1 MSQLLSDMARFCREN
16 NMNMY
21 WIGAVEDNGFED
33 ERISVVPTDNST
45 NIYSCAKV
53 FTVTAVGLLVDR
65 GLLSVDERVCDILGD
80 HCPADMDPRW
90 QDTTVDMVLRH
101 RTGLREGFLDIDV
114 GDPRRFTDDYL
125 TYMLKAPLIG
135 DPDAA
140 FIYTDAAYYLL
151 SRIVELRAG
160 KNMDDLLRECIYN
173 PLGYREV
180 GFNRCPRGHAMGA
193 TGLYIRADDLAK
205 LGALYMHGG
214 EWKGQRILSQAWV
227 DTVLS
232 RPYELGPI
240 DQNGSYAKGGMY
252 GQMLMVVPSKG
263 RAVAWEGFITDGE
276 SVGRLM
282 KFVCEY

>member
-1 MSQLLSDMARFCREN
+1 MSQFLNDMAQFCREN
-16 NMNMY
+16 NMNIY
-21 WIGAVEDNGFED
+21 WIGAVENDSFED
-33 ERISVVPTDNST
+33 KRISVVPADNST

-80 HCPADMDPRW
+80 LCPSDMDPRW
-90 QDTTVDMVLRH
+90 RNTTVDMVLRH
-101 RTGLREGFLDIDV
+101 RIGLPGGFLDIDV

-135 DPDAA
+135 DPYAEG
-140 FIYTDAAYYLL
+140 IYTDGAYYLL
-151 SRIVELRAG
+151 SRIVEIRAG
-160 KNMDDLLRECIYN
+160 KNMDDLLREYIYN

-180 GFNRCPRGHAMGA
+180 GFIRCPRGHAMGA

-240 DQNGSYAKGGMY
+240 DKNGSYAKGGMY
-252 GQMLMVVPSKG
+252 GQMLMAVPSKG
-263 RAVAWEGFITDGE
+263 RAVAWEGFVTDD
-276 SVGRLM
+276 SAHRLL
-282 KFVCEY
+282 KFVLEY